1 MSGTNIVIVYDGDG
15 NRVRKIVGTTT
26 NLYLVDDRNPTGYAQ
41 VLEEK
46 TVSGGTTNLV
56 RLYTYGLDLI
66 SQKDTA
72 TAFYGYDGNG
82 NTRYLTATNASVT
95 DTYVYD
101 AFGVTITNTG
111 TTTSF
116 YRYSGEQYDPN
127 LGFIYL
133 RDRYMNPNSG
143 RFLSRDSYA
152 GNVFDPP
159 SLHRYT
165 YGGNDPINHSD
176 PTGKDFGFSLIE
188 TLAVVALISVLVIG
202 SVYAY
207 THFARPVYQQLN
219 AVPMNDN
226 DLNAAR
232 AQLRIYSPLDIKLG
246 YLRSAL
252 DDESVYVK
260 VFTGAGA
267 GQHFE
272 PNSSTLFI
280 ANNTVA
286 HGALTT
292 ALVMFAEFQHDP
304 QSGDVQNEFAAQ
316 AEFAR
321 LRDAIRALDPNAITP
336 YINGLQHGNGGF

>member
-1 MSGTNIVIVYDGDG
+1 
-15 NRVRKIVGTTT
+15 
-26 NLYLVDDRNPTGYAQ
+26 
-41 VLEEK
+41 
-46 TVSGGTTNLV
+46 
-56 RLYTYGLDLI
+56 
-66 SQKDTA
+66 
-72 TAFYGYDGNG
+72 
-82 NTRYLTATNASVT
+82 
-95 DTYVYD
+95 
-101 AFGVTITNTG
+101 TG
-111 TTTSF
+111 TTTSY

-127 LGFIYL
+127 LGFVFLRARYL
-133 RDRYMNPNSG
+133 NPNSG
-143 RFLSRDSYA
+143 RFLSRDSFA

-176 PTGKDFGFSLIE
+176 PTGKDFGFSLIG
-188 TLAVVALISVLVIG
+188 TLVVVAVVSVLVIG
-202 SVYAY
+202 AVYTY
-207 THFARPVYQQLN
+207 THFARPAYQQLN

-232 AQLRIYSPLDIKLG
+232 AQLRRFSSLDQKLG
-246 YLRSAL
+246 LLGSAL
-252 DDESVYVK
+252 DDERVYVK
-260 VFTGAGA
+260 VFNGAGA

-304 QSGDVQNEFAAQ
+304 QSGEVQDEAAAQ

-321 LRDAIRALDPNAITP
+321 LRDAIRAVDPNAITP